1 MTEIKIKIED
11 YLSQEEIKENA
22 RDTLINRYREQLRKE
37 ADIERVLTN
46 LTSEYVFK
54 LLESVFPDKDIE
66 QLIRNKVK
74 ETIEESTSYY
84 VFRRKDAWERTE
96 SPAVEILDDECRK
109 SKSLIKAMVEKRIS
123 EYPFEEL
130 DKGDIAYTISEVI
143 TDRLFKS
150 EKEDGAV

>member
-1 MTEIKIKIED
+1 MTEIKIRIED
-11 YLSQEEIKENA
+11 YLSQEEIKEIA

-84 VFRRKDAWERTE
+84 VFRRKDAW
-96 SPAVEILDDECRK
+96 
-109 SKSLIKAMVEKRIS
+109 
-123 EYPFEEL
+123 
-130 DKGDIAYTISEVI
+130 
-143 TDRLFKS
+143 
-150 EKEDGAV
+150 